1 MLVLLF
7 SIVFFHDILL
17 QTIPF
22 SVHFT
27 HFFFL
32 GGGGQQL
39 YVRVNK
45 QKIKMKVEQ
54 LAEIIGDGLLT
65 SKYYD

>member
-1 MLVLLF
+1 MIFYCKLF
-7 SIVFFHDILL
+7 HFLFISLIFFG
-17 QTIPF
+17 
-22 SVHFT
+22 
-27 HFFFL
+27 

>member
-1 MLVLLF
+1 MIFYCELF
-7 SIVFFHDILL
+7 HFLFISLIFF
-17 QTIPF
+17 
-22 SVHFT
+22 
-27 HFFFL
+27 